1 MADDDDSAYFERRL
15 NHCLEQANLADD
27 PAVAS
32 VHRGFATG
40 YAKKLDVENSSGLQR
55 VRESEPIRGSE
66 PSPRWQVL

>member
-15 NHCLEQANLADD
+15 NHCLEKANLADD

-40 YAKKLDVENSSGLQR
+40 YAKNWRSRIHRDYS
-55 VRESEPIRGSE
+55 GSE
-66 PSPRWQVL
+66 SPYH